1 MAVAAPA
8 PAVAP
13 AVAPAPAPTPAHAP
27 PALRAVPNPPSPAPA
42 EAKRA
47 GAPPQEKWLAIIRH
61 LRETEPRWSAM
72 YEHAVPKELSGARIE
87 VTFPEGSFFGRQA
100 QTPDGTEALRRAAR
114 AIFGANPEIEIG
126 FATQLSGITVAQKEA
141 SEIDER
147 KEGLKK
153 KALSHPR
160 VVEALKVFPELG
172 QKQDV
177 QIDPE

>member
-1 MAVAAPA
+1 
-8 PAVAP
+8 
-13 AVAPAPAPTPAHAP
+13 
-27 PALRAVPNPPSPAPA
+27 
-42 EAKRA
+42 
-47 GAPPQEKWLAIIRH
+47 
-61 LRETEPRWSAM
+61 M
-72 YEHAVPKELSGARIE
+72 YEHAFPRELSGSRID

-114 AIFGANPEIEIG
+114 AVFSANPEILIS

-141 SEIDER
+141 SEVDER
-147 KEGLKK
+147 KEGLKR

-172 QKQDV
+172 QKQDI